1 MKNYK
6 MSALP
11 IIAAALFAGA
21 AQATVVSYASRSA
34 YNTAITSDA
43 SLVASVETWDS
54 YPAGTIMTNQ
64 NGIQYSTTRGALKVG
79 CGGLATSGTCG
90 LDVFV
95 NGGGNPIFASDI
107 LTFTFAAPTLAF
119 AIDFNTFANTV
130 GAYVATTNL
139 GDVVGSVFNAF
150 PGAATGEFL
159 GFRSDMAFSSV
170 TLRGA
175 SANIAA
181 YGLDT
186 LRYARAVATPVPE
199 PTTFALLGIG
209 LAALGCFGRRHKL
222 AN

>member
-1 MKNYK
+1 MKINK
-6 MSALP
+6 ISALP
-11 IIAAALFAGA
+11 IIASVLFAGA
-21 AQATVVSYASRSA
+21 AQATVVSYASRTA
-34 YNTAITSDA
+34 YNTAITADA
-43 SLVASVETWDS
+43 ALVTSVETWDA

-90 LDVFV
+90 LDVFI

-107 LTFTFAAPTLAF
+107 LTFTFAAPILAF
-119 AIDFNTFANTV
+119 AIDFNSFANTAN
-130 GAYVATTNL
+130 AYLATTNL
-139 GDVVGSVFNAF
+139 GDIVGSVFNVF

-159 GFRSDMAFSSV
+159 GFQSDTAFSSI

-186 LRYARAVATPVPE
+186 LRYARAAATPVPE
-199 PTTFALLGIG
+199 PASFMLLGLG
-209 LAALGCFGRRHKL
+209 LAGLACLGRRAH